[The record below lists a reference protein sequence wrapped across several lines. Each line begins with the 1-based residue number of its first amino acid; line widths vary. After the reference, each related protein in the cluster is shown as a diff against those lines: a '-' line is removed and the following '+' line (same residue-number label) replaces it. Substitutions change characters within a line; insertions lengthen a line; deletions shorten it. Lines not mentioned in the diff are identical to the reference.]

1 VLCIGFWVQEI
12 EELPDCCTS
21 KWAGFDVMVSLKIP
35 PYLGLGSGGRSK
47 NPGTAVAVGAGEVTV
62 GAGDVA
68 VGPGDM
74 AVGAGDVAVGPG
86 DMAVGAGDVAVG
98 PGDMAVGAGDVAVGA
113 GDVEVAGA
121 VGVASSPQATAIPAN
136 RSSRGTAISTL
147 ELRSQRYFITSAS

>member
-1 VLCIGFWVQEI
+1 
-12 EELPDCCTS
+12 
-21 KWAGFDVMVSLKIP
+21 MVSLKIP

-68 VGPGDM
+68 VGPGD
-74 AVGAGDVAVGPG
+74 V
-86 DMAVGAGDVAVG
+86 
-98 PGDMAVGAGDVAVGA
+98 AVGAGDVAVGA

>member
-1 VLCIGFWVQEI
+1 
-12 EELPDCCTS
+12 
-21 KWAGFDVMVSLKIP
+21 MVSLKIP

-86 DMAVGAGDVAVG
+86 DV
-98 PGDMAVGAGDVAVGA
+98 AVGAGDVAVGA

-121 VGVASSPQATAIPAN
+121 VSVASSPQATAMPASRSN
-136 RSSRGTAISTL
+136 RGINARYVRFA
-147 ELRSQRYFITSAS
+147 SQR